1 MSKCLAIP
9 HAGLPVVCL
18 SSGEETLEPE
28 FSCLRN
34 VEYFEGA
41 QEPFK
46 HVLKT
51 SWQPNLFQDPCHTSE
66 KVVPLMSSGWPSSYR
81 LVMTVWSAVWK
92 VI

>member
-1 MSKCLAIP
+1 MLD
-9 HAGLPVVCL
+9 CL
-18 SSGEETLEPE
+18 SCASPLERKLWNQ

-51 SWQPNLFQDPCHTSE
+51 SWQPNLFEDPCHASE
-66 KVVPLMSSGWPSSYR
+66 KVVPLMSSGVAYF
-81 LVMTVWSAVWK
+81 
-92 VI
+92 